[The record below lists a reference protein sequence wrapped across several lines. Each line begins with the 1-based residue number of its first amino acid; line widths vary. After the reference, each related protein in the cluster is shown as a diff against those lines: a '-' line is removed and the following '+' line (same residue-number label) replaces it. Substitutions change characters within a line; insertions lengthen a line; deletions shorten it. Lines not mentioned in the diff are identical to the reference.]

1 MDILLFPAEILV
13 LAFGTSYST
22 GRFSCGARTVKFISV
37 NHAGTDTKE
46 AVVLTFEGAFKS
58 KQCEAEGTRVAAQE
72 LLDIRLE
79 VHI

>member
-1 MDILLFPAEILV
+1 LDILLFPEILV
-13 LAFGTSYST
+13 VAFGTSYST
-22 GRFSCGARTVKFISV
+22 GRFSCGARTVKIISV

>member
-1 MDILLFPAEILV
+1 LDILLFPEILV
-13 LAFGTSYST
+13 VAFGTSYST
-22 GRFSCGARTVKFISV
+22 GRFSCGARTVKIISV
-37 NHAGTDTKE
+37 NHAGMDTKE

-58 KQCEAEGTRVAAQE
+58 KQCKAEGTRVAAQE